1 MDLTWALPSLL
12 HLYKSKPHQYVSWL
26 LGHEGKG
33 SLLSYLREKYVFV
46 LNGRKQRL
54 IRFLRVWVLG
64 IYTGNGE
71 SGCEHNSMF
80 TLFTMSLILTEE
92 GMKHLTE
99 VL

>member
-1 MDLTWALPSLL
+1 MYRT
-12 HLYKSKPHQYVSWL
+12 KPHQYVSWL

-33 SLLSYLREKYVFV
+33 SLLSYLREKQVTYFKQVNFYCFV
-46 LNGRKQRL
+46 
-54 IRFLRVWVLG
+54 FLRVWVLG

-80 TLFTMSLILTEE
+80 TLFTISLILTEE

-99 VL
+99 VFCKKKEK